1 VNVVHTGDHATVS
14 QGGGVA
20 ASGGS
25 AVATDEGQAAA
36 ASEGSAASA
45 GEESRASV
53 STNKH
58 PRQSSFFVFAGVAFL
73 LALAALGV
81 LAYRDVLTWKQ
92 AATAAGVVAVAIAAV
107 QLMRR

>member
-1 VNVVHTGDHATVS
+1 VNVVRTGDHATVS
-14 QGGGVA
+14 QGSGVA

-45 GEESRASV
+45 GEGSGASA
-53 STNKH
+53 STNEH

-73 LALAALGV
+73 LALAALAV
-81 LAYRDVLTWKQ
+81 LANRGVLTWTE